1 MMISLG
7 TFFGIFLTVVAY
19 MIGLAINN
27 RFRTPFLN
35 PLLLCILLCIVV
47 LKVSGISY
55 AAYAEGG
62 DYITFLIAPATVVMV
77 VNLYKNISLLMKN
90 IIPIVLGILVG
101 SLTSILSVLLFSKLL
116 GFDPLI
122 ILSILPK
129 SITTAVGA
137 PLAAEV
143 GGDFTIAVVGIV
155 VTGITGSI
163 VAPYIVKFLH
173 MTDKVAIG
181 VGIGT
186 SSHAVG
192 TSKALEMG
200 EVEGAM
206 SGLSLAIAAVITVFL
221 LPCIVSVFM

>member
-1 MMISLG
+1 MLRMLRE
-7 TFFGIFLTVVAY
+7 V
-19 MIGLAINN
+19 
-27 RFRTPFLN
+27 
-35 PLLLCILLCIVV
+35 
-47 LKVSGISY
+47 
-55 AAYAEGG
+55 
-62 DYITFLIAPATVVMV
+62 
-77 VNLYKNISLLMKN
+77 
-90 IIPIVLGILVG
+90 VLGILVG